1 MLQVN
6 DLTIGIITVIFGIIV
21 MIFPK
26 ILNYLI
32 GIYLIII
39 GGLAILQAL

>member
-1 MLQVN
+1 MVISGL
-6 DLTIGIITVIFGIIV
+6 LIGIISVIFGIIV

-32 GIYLIII
+32 GIYLIIFGI
-39 GGLAILQAL
+39 IAVIQAL

>member
-6 DLTIGIITVIFGIIV
+6 DLTIGVITVIFGIIV

-32 GIYLIII
+32 GIYFIII